1 SSRAIA
7 QRRHGRMGRNGA
19 TLARAP
25 SSIRE
30 RTGRRRDVR
39 RTTHGARYALDVL
52 IRCIR
57 IGRRQLQSHGG
68 GGGLP
73 VCGRTRAADSQ
84 AMNAP
89 RFTAPRSR

>member
-1 SSRAIA
+1 
-7 QRRHGRMGRNGA
+7 M
-19 TLARAP
+19 
-25 SSIRE
+25 
-30 RTGRRRDVR
+30 
-39 RTTHGARYALDVL
+39 L

-68 GGGLP
+68 GGGGAGGPP

-89 RFTAPRSR
+89 RFTAPYSR